1 MSGIKH
7 WLSTWRAYDIANTL
21 AAAFVGA
28 SLYARQQE
36 QQLSSH
42 ADPFIDATNATAKP
56 MQQAMAEAWDADPGE
71 MAAATFEFWLFVFAM
86 GSSPIAWI
94 VTYAFQSVTPAMWA
108 AFLPWVAVTF
118 GSLFKGL
125 SVIACAAF
133 AGTYWLHGL
142 LMLPL
147 DLYATPDALKQLMV
161 SKVQPNKR
169 VDPHK
174 LPKAVLNMVGNLVFV
189 AFPIVTGLVYAS
201 LKTDHF
207 LRVDEGLPSHKE
219 RCLCLASVI
228 IGNEILFFYSHWA
241 LHHKAL
247 YAKIHKK
254 HHEFTAPIALVAIYC
269 HPIEFVL
276 SDIVPLG
283 AGLIVA
289 HAHVFFALMWIVT
302 AVIGTQVHH
311 SGFRLPW
318 HFGPDEQPDFHDFHH
333 QKFTCNYGHLGILDA
348 LHGTSKMYLDH
359 CAKLAAAKQ
368 KGE

>member
-42 ADPFIDATNATAKP
+42 ADPFIDATNVTAKP

-94 VTYAFQSVTPAMWA
+94 VTYAFQSVTPATWA

-133 AGTYWLHGL
+133 AGTYWFHGL

-219 RCLCLASVI
+219 RCLCLASV
-228 IGNEILFFYSHWA
+228 
-241 LHHKAL
+241 
-247 YAKIHKK
+247 
-254 HHEFTAPIALVAIYC
+254 
-269 HPIEFVL
+269 
-276 SDIVPLG
+276 
-283 AGLIVA
+283 
-289 HAHVFFALMWIVT
+289 
-302 AVIGTQVHH
+302 HH